1 MRWKIDFY
9 FFLLFL
15 LIKLFSSNY
24 FFLSTFSFLK
34 KKLEEKFGYQTES
47 GDYPVA
53 EFMENLPEK
62 AQEKVIDYLDLLA
75 EHGIQLGMPYVKDIS
90 GVRKLKELRIRYSSN
105 IYRIFFFAFTGQK
118 FILLHA
124 ITKKTQKT
132 PKSDLLYSLEFL
144 NFSF

>member
-1 MRWKIDFY
+1 MRWKIDF
-9 FFLLFL
+9 
-15 LIKLFSSNY
+15 
-24 FFLSTFSFLK
+24 
-34 KKLEEKFGYQTES
+34 YQTES

-53 EFMENLPEK
+53 EFIENLPEK
-62 AQEKVIDYLDLLA
+62 AQEKIIDYLDLLA
-75 EHGIQLGMPYVKDIS
+75 EHGIQLGMPYVRDIS

-105 IYRIFFFAFTGQK
+105 IYRIFFFAFTGRK

-144 NFSF
+144 MMELFFLKEKFGCKSQRVE